1 MLFDLLYILT
11 SFLGF
16 LIISLVTIQYK
27 YNRMINMYLLIVFLL
42 LSTKYLV
49 NGLIN
54 LKIFTFLN
62 NDDTPY
68 FPFFSIVIP
77 SLYLYFKNLVND
89 TKTFSKKELIHFI
102 FPILLGICNI
112 FLGKFYILPFY
123 YSFILYSLF
132 MIFHTFYIVI
142 SFQFFKKNIWY
153 RKAEL
158 FNVDQQ
164 NHLLIKWTTFLFL
177 FNCLISL
184 RLLTALFMG
193 VINHNFSYGQN
204 YQWISA
210 ILLNFIYIKILCS
223 PKILYGYNALYKKI
237 KKHRDSN
244 FILWDFWILNPK
256 DPITNS
262 QDMILKEKIEAYV
275 TTYLLN
281 IETLV
286 LRYEILRN
294 PLVGIPEIANKL
306 EVPKS
311 HITFVFKYHSKV
323 SFTEFK
329 KTIRI
334 YDALNLIEENYL
346 KSNTLES
353 LATKVGFSS
362 YNPFFITFKDITGTT
377 PQIYCK
383 EQVQN
388 RSK

>member
-1 MLFDLLYILT
+1 M
-11 SFLGF
+11 
-16 LIISLVTIQYK
+16 
-27 YNRMINMYLLIVFLL
+27 
-42 LSTKYLV
+42 
-49 NGLIN
+49 
-54 LKIFTFLN
+54 TFH
-62 NDDTPY
+62 
-68 FPFFSIVIP
+68 S
-77 SLYLYFKNLVND
+77 
-89 TKTFSKKELIHFI
+89 
-102 FPILLGICNI
+102 
-112 FLGKFYILPFY
+112 
-123 YSFILYSLF
+123 
-132 MIFHTFYIVI
+132 FYIVI
-142 SFQFFKKNIWY
+142 SFQFLKKNIWH

-184 RLLTALFMG
+184 RLLTSLFIG

-244 FILWDFWILNPK
+244 FILRDFWILNPTE
-256 DPITNS
+256 PITNS
-262 QDMILKEKIEAYV
+262 QDIILKEKIENYI
-275 TTYLLN
+275 TTYLQN
-281 IETLV
+281 METLV

-294 PLVGIPEIANKL
+294 PLIGITDIANKL
-306 EVPKS
+306 EIPKS
-311 HITFVFKYHSKV
+311 HLTFVFKYHSKI

-334 YDALNLIEENYL
+334 YDAVHLIEENYL

-362 YNPFFITFKDITGTT
+362 YNPFFITFKEITGTT
-377 PQIYCK
+377 PQLYNK
-383 EQVQN
+383 EHMN
-388 RSK
+388 S

>member
-11 SFLGF
+11 SLLGF
-16 LIISLVTIQYK
+16 LIISLIAIRYK
-27 YNRMINMYLLIVFLL
+27 SNRIINIYLLVVFLL
-42 LSTKYLV
+42 LSIKFLIH
-49 NGLIN
+49 GLID
-54 LKIFTFLN
+54 LKIFTFIN
-62 NDDTPY
+62 HDNISY
-68 FPFFSIVIP
+68 FPFFSIGIP

-89 TKTFSKKELIHFI
+89 TKTFNKNELKHFI
-102 FPILLGICNI
+102 FPVLLGFCTI
-112 FLGKFYILPFY
+112 FYNKFYILSFY
-123 YSFILYSLF
+123 STFIFFSVF
-132 MIFHTFYIVI
+132 ITFHSFYIVL
-142 SFQFFKKNIWY
+142 SFQFLKKNIWQ

-158 FNVDQQ
+158 FNADQQ
-164 NHLLIKWTTFLFL
+164 NNLLIKWTTFLFL

-184 RLLTALFMG
+184 RLFVSLSLG
-193 VINHNFSYGQN
+193 VMNHSYTYGNN

-210 ILLNFIYIKILCS
+210 ILLDFIYIKILSS

-244 FILWDFWILNPK
+244 FILRDLWIITPTE
-256 DPITNS
+256 PITNS
-262 QDMILKEKIEAYV
+262 QDLILQEKIEAYI
-275 TTYLLN
+275 TTYLQN

-294 PLVGIPEIANKL
+294 PLVSLTDIANKL
-306 EVPKS
+306 EIPKS

-329 KTIRI
+329 KIIRI
-334 YDALNLIEENYL
+334 YDALHLIEENYL

-377 PQIYCK
+377 PQIYYK
-383 EQVQN
+383 EHTN
-388 RSK
+388 S